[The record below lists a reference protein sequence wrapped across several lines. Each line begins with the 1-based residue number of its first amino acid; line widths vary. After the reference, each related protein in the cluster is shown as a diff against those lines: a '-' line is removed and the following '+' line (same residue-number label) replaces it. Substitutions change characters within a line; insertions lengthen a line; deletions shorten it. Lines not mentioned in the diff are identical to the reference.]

1 MCRKQACRRAQC
13 APIGTQPRD
22 DASFLRL
29 RLCLPVA
36 PGLPI
41 SWKRKTRHFSALEAA
56 LGQAKRLACGC
67 KVRSLRPPCQPPEK
81 GETARS
87 VMSPSGTTRTNRSLR
102 RMSVHWGE
110 AVMRRGLEV
119 RRCCWAPPT
128 TSPRTTASMSRW
140 RSTLPI
146 ADLYRQTG
154 RDAEG
159 ESVLRAATAT
169 SARDAGPRPLDN
181 KASASTHGH
190 S

>member
-1 MCRKQACRRAQC
+1 MLKTSCSQSD
-13 APIGTQPRD
+13 P
-22 DASFLRL
+22 LRIL
-29 RLCLPVA
+29 LTGATGSLGSNVIA
-36 PGLPI
+36 
-41 SWKRKTRHFSALEAA
+41 EAA
-56 LGQAKRLACGC
+56 
-67 KVRSLRPPCQPPEK
+67 
-81 GETARS
+81 
-87 VMSPSGTTRTNRSLR
+87 
-102 RMSVHWGE
+102 
-110 AVMRRGLEV
+110 RRGLEV